1 MERVADYIVERIAE
15 AGVGHVFMITG
26 RGILYL
32 SDAVAK
38 NEQIQAVAMHHE
50 QAAAFAANAYAQY
63 NDTLGCCIISTGCAS
78 TNALTGV
85 LNAWQ
90 DGVPLIVVSGQN
102 KRAETVQFTGKHIRT
117 FGSQEADIVPV
128 VSPITKYAKTVL
140 DPQEIGRVMDEAL
153 WAATHGVKG
162 PVWVDVPV
170 DVQNMR
176 VEPEEL
182 ARLDAAYLEPEAL
195 DAARLDVSEVLEDLK
210 KAERPVVLIGSGV
223 RAAGAIEEL
232 NEFVERNRIPV
243 VYSASAV
250 DTYGAAHELSIGTV
264 GAIGCNRA
272 ANFTIQN
279 ADLVLSI
286 GCRLSPMLTGSE
298 YHKFARAAKLIVVDI
313 DDEEHKKGTVHID
326 KYIHAD
332 AKAFLKAISDQCS
345 VFSRQ
350 CSAVSNQ
357 YSAWVEKCKHWKA
370 IFPKAEDGFKQ
381 GEKIDLYGIVEA
393 LGKVL
398 PDDAVVLSDAGMEE
412 LLVPTVIEF
421 KDGQRML
428 HPASQGCMGVA
439 LPASIG
445 AYYSCGHEVVAVI
458 GDGSVMMNL
467 QELQTIAAQQIP
479 AKIIIVNNGIYAVIR
494 KRQKELFRTRTVG
507 TDVSNG
513 VTTPDFKMISE
524 CFGIAYLRIEEK
536 GEMDER
542 MKGLMAMEGPVICE
556 IMATEEQDYIRSGA
570 AFNSQRKFVNR
581 PLEDQMPFL
590 PREVIEKEMIIE
602 PIDM

>member
-1 MERVADYIVERIAE
+1 MIRVADYIVERIAQM
-15 AGVGHVFMITG
+15 GVKHVFMITG

-38 NEQIQAVAMHHE
+38 KEEIQAIAVHHE

-90 DGVPLIVVSGQN
+90 DGVPLIVISGQN

-117 FGSQEADIVPV
+117 FGSQEADIIPIVI
-128 VSPITKYAKTVL
+128 PITKYAQTLL
-140 DPQEIGRVMDEAL
+140 DPQEIGQVMDKAI
-153 WAATHGVKG
+153 WQATHGVKG

-176 VEPEEL
+176 VEPDEL
-182 ARLDAAYLEPEAL
+182 LHWTPNTEDNDANEDDVQLVVSALKEA
-195 DAARLDVSEVLEDLK
+195 K
-210 KAERPVVLIGSGV
+210 RPVLLIGSGV
-223 RAAGAIEEL
+223 RSANAIEEL
-232 NEFVERNRIPV
+232 RELVERYSIPV

-250 DTYGAAHELSIGTV
+250 DTYGASHELSIGTV

-298 YHKFARAAKLIVVDI
+298 YQKFAREAKLIVVDI
-313 DDEEHKKGTVHID
+313 DDKEHQKETVHID
-326 KYIHAD
+326 TYIHAD
-332 AKAFLKAISDQCS
+332 AKVFLAKLLQNSIKTAN
-345 VFSRQ
+345 
-350 CSAVSNQ
+350 AE
-357 YSAWVEKCKHWKA
+357 WVAKVKHWKA
-370 IFPKAEDGFKQ
+370 IFPKAEDTFKQ
-381 GEKIDLYGIVEA
+381 GEKIDLYEIVEA
-393 LGKVL
+393 LSNIL
-398 PDDAVVLSDAGMEE
+398 PDDAVVLSDAGIEE
-412 LLVPTVIEF
+412 LLVPTVIDF
-421 KDGQRML
+421 QDRQRIL

-445 AYYSCGHEVVAVI
+445 AFYSCGHDVVAVI
-458 GDGSVMMNL
+458 GDGSVMMNI
-467 QELQTIAAQQIP
+467 QELQTIAAQRIP

-494 KRQKELFRTRTVG
+494 KRQKELFRTRTIG
-507 TDVSNG
+507 TDVTNG
-513 VTTPDFKMISE
+513 VTTPDFGKLAE
-524 CFGIAYLRIEEK
+524 CFGIEYQRINQK
-536 GEMDER
+536 ANLIT
-542 MKGLMAMEGPVICE
+542 GLQNLLKTEGPIICE
-556 IMATEEQDYIRSGA
+556 IIANDEQDYICSGA
-570 AFNSQRKFVNR
+570 AFNSQRRFVNR

-590 PREVIEKEMIIE
+590 PREIMQKEMIVE

>member
-1 MERVADYIVERIAE
+1 MIRVADYIVDRISH

-38 NEQIQAVAMHHE
+38 NKEIQAVAVHHE

-63 NDTLGCCIISTGCAS
+63 NDTFGCCIISTGCAS
-78 TNALTGV
+78 TNAMTGV

-90 DGVPLIVVSGQN
+90 DGVPLIVISGQN
-102 KRAETVQFTGKHIRT
+102 KRAETVQFTGKQIRT
-117 FGSQEADIVPV
+117 FGSQEADIIPIVG
-128 VSPITKYAKTVL
+128 PITKYAKTL
-140 DPQEIGRVMDEAL
+140 LNPQEIGQVMDEAI
-153 WAATHGVKG
+153 WKATHGVKG
-162 PVWVDVPV
+162 PVWVDIPV

-182 ARLDAAYLEPEAL
+182 THWTTTSENNDAREEDVQLVASAL
-195 DAARLDVSEVLEDLK
+195 
-210 KAERPVVLIGSGV
+210 AESQRPVLLIGSGI
-223 RAAGAIEEL
+223 RSANAIDEL
-232 NEFVERNRIPV
+232 RDFVERYSIPV

-250 DTYGAAHELSIGTV
+250 DTYGASHELSIGTV

-279 ADLVLSI
+279 ADLVICI

-298 YHKFARAAKLIVVDI
+298 YQKFAREAKLIVVDI
-313 DDEEHKKGTVHID
+313 DDKEHQKETVHID
-326 KYIHAD
+326 AYIHAD
-332 AKAFLKAISDQCS
+332 AKAFLVGLLQKPIKETNAD
-345 VFSRQ
+345 
-350 CSAVSNQ
+350 
-357 YSAWVEKCKHWKA
+357 WVAKVKHWKA
-370 IFPKAEDGFKQ
+370 IFPKAEDTFKQ
-381 GEKIDLYGIVEA
+381 GEKIDLYEIAEA
-393 LGKVL
+393 LSNML
-398 PDDAVVLSDAGMEE
+398 PDDAVVLSDAGIEE
-412 LLVPTVIEF
+412 LLMPSVIEF

-445 AYYSCGHEVVAVI
+445 AYYSCKHDVVAVI
-458 GDGSVMMNL
+458 GDGSMMMNI
-467 QELQTIAAQQIP
+467 QELQTIAAQRIP

-507 TDVSNG
+507 TDVTNG
-513 VTTPDFKMISE
+513 VTTPDFGKLAE
-524 CFGIAYLRIEEK
+524 CFGIEYQRIDQK
-536 GEMDER
+536 ADLST
-542 MKGLMAMEGPVICE
+542 GLQKLLKTEGPVICE
-556 IMATEEQDYIRSGA
+556 IIATEEQDYIRSGA
-570 AFNSQRKFVNR
+570 AFNSQRRFVNR

-590 PREVIEKEMIIE
+590 PREVIHREMIIE

>member
-38 NEQIQAVAMHHE
+38 NEKIQAVAVHHE

-63 NDTLGCCIISTGCAS
+63 NNTLGCCIISTGCAS

-182 ARLDAAYLEPEAL
+182 EHSVFSIQD
-195 DAARLDVSEVLEDLK
+195 SEVSVQDSDIREVVEDLK

-232 NEFVERNRIPV
+232 KEFVEKNRIPV

-313 DDEEHKKGTVHID
+313 DDEEHRKGTVRID

-332 AKAFLKAISDQCS
+332 ARAFLQRMLSEELRVNS
-345 VFSRQ
+345 EEW
-350 CSAVSNQ
+350 VSK
-357 YSAWVEKCKHWKA
+357 VKHWKA
-370 IFPKAEDGFKQ
+370 MFPKAEDGFKQ
-381 GEKIDLYGIVEA
+381 GEKIDLYEIVEA

-513 VTTPDFKMISE
+513 VTTPDFKKIAE
-524 CFGIAYLRIEEK
+524 CFGIAYQRIEEK
-536 GEMDER
+536 GKMDE
-542 MKGLMAMEGPVICE
+542 GLKELMETQGPVICE

>member
-38 NEQIQAVAMHHE
+38 NEKIQAVAVHHE

-63 NDTLGCCIISTGCAS
+63 NDTLGCCVISTGCAS

-128 VSPITKYAKTVL
+128 VTPITKYAKTVL
-140 DPQEIGRVMDEAL
+140 DPQEIGKVMDEAL

-182 ARLDAAYLEPEAL
+182 ERLDVAHSEPEAL
-195 DAARLDVSEVLEDLK
+195 EVSEVVEDLK

-232 NEFVERNRIPV
+232 KTFVEKNRIPV

-298 YHKFARAAKLIVVDI
+298 YHKFARAAKMIVVDI
-313 DDEEHKKGTVHID
+313 DDEEHQKGTVRID

-332 AKAFLKAISDQCS
+332 AKAFLQRMLSEELS
-345 VFSRQ
+345 VKSEE
-350 CSAVSNQ
+350 
-357 YSAWVEKCKHWKA
+357 WVEKCKHWKA
-370 IFPKAEDGFKQ
+370 VFPKAEDGFKQ
-381 GEKIDLYGIVEA
+381 GEKIDLYEIVEA

-398 PDDAVVLSDAGMEE
+398 PENAVVLSDAGMEE

-513 VTTPDFKMISE
+513 VTTPDFKKIAE
-524 CFGIAYLRIEEK
+524 CFGIAYQRIEEK
-536 GEMDER
+536 GKMDE
-542 MKGLMAMEGPVICE
+542 GLKELIATHGPVLCE

-590 PREVIEKEMIIE
+590 PREVIEREMIIE

>member
-1 MERVADYIVERIAE
+1 MIRVADYIVERLAA
-15 AGVGHVFMITG
+15 AGAKHAFMITG

-38 NEQIQAVAMHHE
+38 NEKIQAVAVHHE

-63 NDTLGCCIISTGCAS
+63 NDTIGCCIISTGCAS

-90 DGVPLIVVSGQN
+90 DGVPLVVISGQN
-102 KRAETVQFTGKHIRT
+102 KRAETVQYTGKKIRT

-128 VSPITKYAKTVL
+128 VTPITKYAKTLL
-140 DPQEIGRVMDEAL
+140 DPQEIGVVMDEAL

-176 VEPEEL
+176 IEPEEL
-182 ARLDAAYLEPEAL
+182 ER
-195 DAARLDVSEVLEDLK
+195 SEVSGQDSAFSIQPSLISEVVEDLM

-232 NEFVERNRIPV
+232 KEFVEKNRIPV

-313 DDEEHKKGTVHID
+313 DDEEHQKGTVRID

-332 AKAFLKAISDQCS
+332 AKEFLKAISDQCS
-345 VFSRQ
+345 VFSVQ
-350 CSAVSNQ
+350 TEE
-357 YSAWVEKCKHWKA
+357 WVEKCKHWKA

-513 VTTPDFKMISE
+513 VTTPDFKKIAE
-524 CFGIAYLRIEEK
+524 CFAIAFMRIEEK
-536 GEMDER
+536 GKMDEGL
-542 MKGLMAMEGPVICE
+542 KGLMAMEGPVICE

>member
-1 MERVADYIVERIAE
+1 M
-15 AGVGHVFMITG
+15 
-26 RGILYL
+26 
-32 SDAVAK
+32 
-38 NEQIQAVAMHHE
+38 
-50 QAAAFAANAYAQY
+50 
-63 NDTLGCCIISTGCAS
+63 
-78 TNALTGV
+78 
-85 LNAWQ
+85 
-90 DGVPLIVVSGQN
+90 
-102 KRAETVQFTGKHIRT
+102 
-117 FGSQEADIVPV
+117 
-128 VSPITKYAKTVL
+128 
-140 DPQEIGRVMDEAL
+140 
-153 WAATHGVKG
+153 
-162 PVWVDVPV
+162 
-170 DVQNMR
+170 
-176 VEPEEL
+176 
-182 ARLDAAYLEPEAL
+182 
-195 DAARLDVSEVLEDLK
+195 
-210 KAERPVVLIGSGV
+210 
-223 RAAGAIEEL
+223 
-232 NEFVERNRIPV
+232 
-243 VYSASAV
+243 

-313 DDEEHKKGTVHID
+313 DDEEHRKGTVRID

-332 AKAFLKAISDQCS
+332 AKEFLKAISDQCS
-345 VFSRQ
+345 VFSVQ
-350 CSAVSNQ
+350 SEE
-357 YSAWVEKCKHWKA
+357 WVEKCKHWKA

-381 GEKIDLYGIVEA
+381 GEKIDLYEIVEA

-445 AYYSCGHEVVAVI
+445 AYYSCGHDVVAVI

-513 VTTPDFKMISE
+513 VTTPDFKKIAE
-524 CFGIAYLRIEEK
+524 CFGIAYQRIEEK
-536 GEMDER
+536 GEMDEGLKEL
-542 MKGLMAMEGPVICE
+542 MKTQGPVICE

-590 PREVIEKEMIIE
+590 PREVIEREMIIV

>member
-38 NEQIQAVAMHHE
+38 NEQIQAVAVHHE

-117 FGSQEADIVPV
+117 FGSQEADIVPI

-182 ARLDAAYLEPEAL
+182 EHSVFSIQDSK
-195 DAARLDVSEVLEDLK
+195 VSVQDSDIREVVEDLK

-232 NEFVERNRIPV
+232 KEFVEKNRIPV

-250 DTYGAAHELSIGTV
+250 DTYGAAYELSIGTV

-313 DDEEHKKGTVHID
+313 DDEEHQKGTVRID

-332 AKAFLKAISDQCS
+332 ARAFLQRMLSEELGVNS
-345 VFSRQ
+345 EEW
-350 CSAVSNQ
+350 VSK
-357 YSAWVEKCKHWKA
+357 VKHWKA

-381 GEKIDLYGIVEA
+381 GEKIDLYEIVEA

-398 PDDAVVLSDAGMEE
+398 PENAVVLSDAGMEE

-513 VTTPDFKMISE
+513 VTTPDFKKIAE
-524 CFGIAYLRIEEK
+524 CFGIAYMRIEEK
-536 GEMDER
+536 GKMDE
-542 MKGLMAMEGPVICE
+542 GLKELMETQGPAICE

>member
-1 MERVADYIVERIAE
+1 MIRVADYIIERIAE

-38 NEQIQAVAMHHE
+38 NEKIQAVAVHHE

-140 DPQEIGRVMDEAL
+140 DPQEIGKVMDEAL

-182 ARLDAAYLEPEAL
+182 ERSV
-195 DAARLDVSEVLEDLK
+195 VSDQCSEFSIQEVVEDLK
-210 KAERPVVLIGSGV
+210 EAERPVVLIGSGV
-223 RAAGAIEEL
+223 RAAGAIDEL
-232 NEFVERNRIPV
+232 KEFVERNRIPV

-279 ADLVLSI
+279 ADLVISI

-298 YHKFARAAKLIVVDI
+298 YQKFAREAKLIVVDI
-313 DDEEHKKGTVHID
+313 DDKEHQKETVHID
-326 KYIHAD
+326 TYIHAD
-332 AKAFLKAISDQCS
+332 AKAFLVGLLQKSIKVTNAE
-345 VFSRQ
+345 
-350 CSAVSNQ
+350 
-357 YSAWVEKCKHWKA
+357 WVAKVKHWKA
-370 IFPKAEDGFKQ
+370 IFPKAEETFKQ
-381 GEKIDLYGIVEA
+381 GEKIDLYEIAEA
-393 LGKVL
+393 LSNIL
-398 PDDAVVLSDAGMEE
+398 PDDAVVLSDAGIEE
-412 LLVPTVIEF
+412 LLIPSVIEF

-445 AYYSCGHEVVAVI
+445 AFYSCGHDVVAVI
-458 GDGSVMMNL
+458 GDGSVMMNI
-467 QELQTIAAQQIP
+467 QELQTIAAQHIP

-507 TDVSNG
+507 TDVTNG
-513 VTTPDFKMISE
+513 VTTPDFGKLAE
-524 CFGIAYLRIEEK
+524 CFGIEYQRIDQKE
-536 GEMDER
+536 DLST
-542 MKGLMAMEGPVICE
+542 GLQKLLKTEGPVICE
-556 IMATEEQDYIRSGA
+556 IIATEEQDYIRSGA
-570 AFNSQRKFVNR
+570 AFNSQRRFVNR

-590 PREVIEKEMIIE
+590 PREVIQEEMIIE
-602 PIDM
+602 PIDI

>member
-38 NEQIQAVAMHHE
+38 NEKIQAVAVHHE

-140 DPQEIGRVMDEAL
+140 DPQEIGKVMDEAL

-182 ARLDAAYLEPEAL
+182 EHSVFSIQD
-195 DAARLDVSEVLEDLK
+195 SEVSVQDSDIREVVEDLK

-223 RAAGAIEEL
+223 RAAGAIEDL
-232 NEFVERNRIPV
+232 KEFVENNRIPV

-313 DDEEHKKGTVHID
+313 DDEEHQKGTVRID

-332 AKAFLKAISDQCS
+332 ARAFLQRMLSEELRVNSEEWINK
-345 VFSRQ
+345 V
-350 CSAVSNQ
+350 
-357 YSAWVEKCKHWKA
+357 KHWKA

-381 GEKIDLYGIVEA
+381 GEKIDLYEIVEA
-393 LGKVL
+393 LSKVL

-513 VTTPDFKMISE
+513 VTTPDFKKIAE
-524 CFGIAYLRIEEK
+524 CFGIAYQRIEEK
-536 GEMDER
+536 GEMDE
-542 MKGLMAMEGPVICE
+542 GLKELIATQGPVICE
-556 IMATEEQDYIRSGA
+556 IIATEEQDYIRSGA

-590 PREVIEKEMIIE
+590 PREVIEREMIIE

>member
-1 MERVADYIVERIAE
+1 MIRVADYIVERIAE

-38 NEQIQAVAMHHE
+38 NEKIQAVAVHHE

-90 DGVPLIVVSGQN
+90 DGEPLIVVSGQN

-140 DPQEIGRVMDEAL
+140 DPQEIGKVMDEAL
-153 WAATHGVKG
+153 WAAMHGVKG

-176 VEPEEL
+176 VEADEL
-182 ARLDAAYLEPEAL
+182 PRWE
-195 DAARLDVSEVLEDLK
+195 DAARLDATHLEPKALDVSEVVKDLK

-223 RAAGAIEEL
+223 RAAGAIEDL
-232 NEFVERNRIPV
+232 MEFVEKNRIPV

-313 DDEEHKKGTVHID
+313 DDEEHKKDTVHID
-326 KYIHAD
+326 EYIHSD
-332 AKAFLKAISDQCS
+332 AKAFLREILLRLDATHLAG
-345 VFSRQ
+345 RW
-350 CSAVSNQ
+350 NE
-357 YSAWVEKCKHWKA
+357 WVEKCKHWKV

-381 GEKIDLYGIVEA
+381 GEKIDLYEIVEA

-513 VTTPDFKMISE
+513 VTTPDFMKIAE
-524 CFGIAYLRIEEK
+524 CFGIAFMRIEEK
-536 GEMDER
+536 GKMDEGLKEL
-542 MKGLMAMEGPVICE
+542 MKTKGPVICE

-590 PREVIEKEMIIE
+590 PREVIEREMIIE

>member
-1 MERVADYIVERIAE
+1 MIRVADYIVERIAE
-15 AGVGHVFMITG
+15 AGVWHVFMITG

-38 NEQIQAVAMHHE
+38 NEQIQTVAVHHE

-140 DPQEIGRVMDEAL
+140 DPQEIGKVMDEAL

-182 ARLDAAYLEPEAL
+182 EHSVFSIQD
-195 DAARLDVSEVLEDLK
+195 SEVSVQDSDIREVVEDLK

-223 RAAGAIEEL
+223 RAAGAIEDL
-232 NEFVERNRIPV
+232 KEFVEKNRIPV

-313 DDEEHKKGTVHID
+313 DDEEHQKETVRID

-332 AKAFLKAISDQCS
+332 AKEFLKAISDQCS
-345 VFSRQ
+345 VFSIQ
-350 CSAVSNQ
+350 TGEWVSK
-357 YSAWVEKCKHWKA
+357 VKHWKA

-381 GEKIDLYGIVEA
+381 GEKIDLYEIVEA

-445 AYYSCGHEVVAVI
+445 AYYSCGHDVVAVI

-513 VTTPDFKMISE
+513 VTTPDFKKIAE
-524 CFGIAYLRIEEK
+524 CFGIAYQRIEEK
-536 GEMDER
+536 GEMDEGLKEL
-542 MKGLMAMEGPVICE
+542 MKTQGPVICE

>member
-1 MERVADYIVERIAE
+1 MIRVADYIVERIAE

-38 NEQIQAVAMHHE
+38 NEQIQAVAVHHE

-153 WAATHGVKG
+153 WAAMHGVKG

-182 ARLDAAYLEPEAL
+182 EHSVFSIQD
-195 DAARLDVSEVLEDLK
+195 SEVSVQDSDIREVVEDLK

-232 NEFVERNRIPV
+232 KEFVEKNRMPV

-313 DDEEHKKGTVHID
+313 DDEEHKKDTVHID
-326 KYIHAD
+326 EYIHSD
-332 AKAFLKAISDQCS
+332 AKAFLKEMLLRLDAAHLAG
-345 VFSRQ
+345 RW
-350 CSAVSNQ
+350 NE
-357 YSAWVEKCKHWKA
+357 WVEKCKHWKA

-381 GEKIDLYGIVEA
+381 GEKIDLYEIVEA
-393 LGKVL
+393 FGKVL

-513 VTTPDFKMISE
+513 VTTPDFKKIAD
-524 CFGIAYLRIEEK
+524 CFEIAYQRIEVK
-536 GEMDER
+536 GKMDEGLKEL
-542 MKGLMAMEGPVICE
+542 MKIQGPVICE

-590 PREVIEKEMIIE
+590 PREVIEREMIIE

>member
-38 NEQIQAVAMHHE
+38 NEKIQAVAVHHE

-140 DPQEIGRVMDEAL
+140 DPQEIGKVMDEAL

-176 VEPEEL
+176 VEADEL
-182 ARLDAAYLEPEAL
+182 PRWEDAARLEPKAL
-195 DAARLDVSEVLEDLK
+195 DALRLDVSEVVEELK

-232 NEFVERNRIPV
+232 KEFVEENRIPV

-298 YHKFARAAKLIVVDI
+298 YYKFARAAKMIVVDI
-313 DDEEHKKGTVHID
+313 DDEEHQKGTVRID

-332 AKAFLKAISDQCS
+332 ARAFLQRMLNEELRVNSEE
-345 VFSRQ
+345 
-350 CSAVSNQ
+350 
-357 YSAWVEKCKHWKA
+357 WVEKCKHWKA

-381 GEKIDLYGIVEA
+381 GEKIDLYEIVEA

-421 KDGQRML
+421 KDGQRIL

-479 AKIIIVNNGIYAVIR
+479 AKIFIVNNGIYAVIR

-513 VTTPDFKMISE
+513 VTTPDFKKIAE

-536 GEMDER
+536 GEMVE
-542 MKGLMAMEGPVICE
+542 GLKELIATQGPVICE

-590 PREVIEKEMIIE
+590 PREVIEREMIIE

>member
-1 MERVADYIVERIAE
+1 MERVADYIIERIAE

-38 NEQIQAVAMHHE
+38 NEKIQAVAVHHE

-182 ARLDAAYLEPEAL
+182 ERS
-195 DAARLDVSEVLEDLK
+195 VFSIQNSEVSVQDSDIREVVEDLK

-232 NEFVERNRIPV
+232 KEFVERNRIPV

-279 ADLVLSI
+279 ADFVLSI

-313 DDEEHKKGTVHID
+313 DDEEHQKGTVRID
-326 KYIHAD
+326 KYIHTD
-332 AKAFLKAISDQCS
+332 AKEFLRS
-345 VFSRQ
+345 VQDSEFSIQ
-350 CSAVSNQ
+350 MEE
-357 YSAWVEKCKHWKA
+357 WVEKCKHWKA

-381 GEKIDLYGIVEA
+381 GEKIDLYEIVEA

-467 QELQTIAAQQIP
+467 QELQTIVAQQIP

-513 VTTPDFKMISE
+513 VTTPDFQKIAE
-524 CFGIAYLRIEEK
+524 CFGIAYMRIEEK
-536 GEMDER
+536 GEMGER
-542 MKGLMAMEGPVICE
+542 LKGLMEMEGPVICE

-590 PREVIEKEMIIE
+590 PREVIEREMIIE

>member
-38 NEQIQAVAMHHE
+38 NEKIQAVAVHHE

-90 DGVPLIVVSGQN
+90 DEVPLIVVSGQN

-117 FGSQEADIVPV
+117 FGSQEADIVPI

-153 WAATHGVKG
+153 WAVTHGVKG

-176 VEPEEL
+176 VEPEDLE
-182 ARLDAAYLEPEAL
+182 RLVFSDQ
-195 DAARLDVSEVLEDLK
+195 DSEVSVQDSDIREVVEDLK

-232 NEFVERNRIPV
+232 KEFVEKNRIPV

-313 DDEEHKKGTVHID
+313 DDEEHRKGTVRID

-332 AKAFLKAISDQCS
+332 AKEFLKAISDQCS
-345 VFSRQ
+345 VFCVQ
-350 CSAVSNQ
+350 TEE
-357 YSAWVEKCKHWKA
+357 WVEKCKHWKA

-381 GEKIDLYGIVEA
+381 GEKIDLYEIVEA

-445 AYYSCGHEVVAVI
+445 AYYSCGHEVVSVI

-513 VTTPDFKMISE
+513 VTTPDFKKIAE
-524 CFGIAYLRIEEK
+524 CFGIAYQRIEEK
-536 GEMDER
+536 DKMDDGLKE
-542 MKGLMAMEGPVICE
+542 LMAMEGPVICE

-590 PREVIEKEMIIE
+590 PREVIEREMIIE

>member
-38 NEQIQAVAMHHE
+38 NEKIQAVAVHHE

-140 DPQEIGRVMDEAL
+140 DPQEIGKVMDEAL

-182 ARLDAAYLEPEAL
+182 EHSVFSIQD
-195 DAARLDVSEVLEDLK
+195 SEVSVQDSDIREVVEDLK

-232 NEFVERNRIPV
+232 KEFVERNRIPV

-313 DDEEHKKGTVHID
+313 DDEEHQKGTVRID

-332 AKAFLKAISDQCS
+332 ARAFLQRMLSEELRVNS
-345 VFSRQ
+345 EE
-350 CSAVSNQ
+350 
-357 YSAWVEKCKHWKA
+357 WVEKCKHWKT

-381 GEKIDLYGIVEA
+381 GEKIDLYEIVEA

-398 PDDAVVLSDAGMEE
+398 PENAVVLSDAGMEE

-513 VTTPDFKMISE
+513 VTTPDFQKIAE
-524 CFGIAYLRIEEK
+524 CFGIAYMRIEEK
-536 GEMDER
+536 GEMGER
-542 MKGLMAMEGPVICE
+542 LKGLMEMDGPVICE

-590 PREVIEKEMIIE
+590 PREVIEREMIIE

>member
-38 NEQIQAVAMHHE
+38 NEQIQAVAVHHE

-128 VSPITKYAKTVL
+128 VTPITKYAKTVL
-140 DPQEIGRVMDEAL
+140 DPQEIGKVMDEAL

-176 VEPEEL
+176 VEADEL
-182 ARLDAAYLEPEAL
+182 PRWE
-195 DAARLDVSEVLEDLK
+195 DAARLDATHLEPKALDVSEVVKDLK
-210 KAERPVVLIGSGV
+210 TAERPVVLIGSGV

-232 NEFVERNRIPV
+232 KEFVEKNRIPV

-313 DDEEHKKGTVHID
+313 DDEEHQKGTVRID

-332 AKAFLKAISDQCS
+332 ARAFLQRMLSEELRVNSEEWVNKA
-345 VFSRQ
+345 
-350 CSAVSNQ
+350 
-357 YSAWVEKCKHWKA
+357 KHWKT

-381 GEKIDLYGIVEA
+381 GEKIDLYEIVEA
-393 LGKVL
+393 FGKVL

-513 VTTPDFKMISE
+513 VTTPDFKKIAE
-524 CFGIAYLRIEEK
+524 CFGIAYQRIEEK
-536 GEMDER
+536 GKMDEGV
-542 MKGLMAMEGPVICE
+542 KELMETQGPVICE

>member
-38 NEQIQAVAMHHE
+38 NEQIQAVAVHHE

-140 DPQEIGRVMDEAL
+140 DPQEIGKVMDEAL

-182 ARLDAAYLEPEAL
+182 ERSVFSIQESAFSIQPS
-195 DAARLDVSEVLEDLK
+195 VISEVVEDLK
-210 KAERPVVLIGSGV
+210 KAERPVALIGSGV

-232 NEFVERNRIPV
+232 KEFVERNRIPV

-313 DDEEHKKGTVHID
+313 DDEEHQKGTVRID

-332 AKAFLKAISDQCS
+332 AKEFLTSIQKSE
-345 VFSRQ
+345 FSIQ
-350 CSAVSNQ
+350 AEE
-357 YSAWVEKCKHWKA
+357 WVEKCKHWKA

-381 GEKIDLYGIVEA
+381 GEKIDLYEIVEA
-393 LGKVL
+393 FGKVL
-398 PDDAVVLSDAGMEE
+398 PENAVVLSDAGMEE

-513 VTTPDFKMISE
+513 VTTPDFKKIAE
-524 CFGIAYLRIEEK
+524 CFGIAYMRIEERGK
-536 GEMDER
+536 MDA
-542 MKGLMAMEGPVICE
+542 GLKELMEIQGPVICE

>member
-1 MERVADYIVERIAE
+1 MIRVADYIVDRVSH
-15 AGVGHVFMITG
+15 AGVKHVFMITG

-38 NEQIQAVAMHHE
+38 NEEIQAVAVHHE

-90 DGVPLIVVSGQN
+90 DGVPLIVISGQN
-102 KRAETVQFTGKHIRT
+102 KRAETVQYTGKHIRT
-117 FGSQEADIVPV
+117 FGSQEADIIPI
-128 VSPITKYAKTVL
+128 VSPITKYAKTLL
-140 DPQEIGRVMDEAL
+140 DPQEIGVVMDEAI
-153 WAATHGVKG
+153 WQATHGVKG

-182 ARLDAAYLEPEAL
+182 THWASKPENNDAREDDVQLVASAL
-195 DAARLDVSEVLEDLK
+195 VESK
-210 KAERPVVLIGSGV
+210 RPVLLIGSGV
-223 RAAGAIEEL
+223 RSANAIDEL
-232 NEFVERNRIPV
+232 HDFVERYSIPI

-250 DTYGAAHELSIGTV
+250 DTYGASHELSIGMV

-279 ADLVLSI
+279 ADLVISI

-298 YHKFARAAKLIVVDI
+298 YQKFAREAKLIVVDI
-313 DDEEHKKGTVHID
+313 DDKEHQKETVHID
-326 KYIHAD
+326 TYIHAD
-332 AKAFLKAISDQCS
+332 AKAFLVGLLQKSIKVTNAE
-345 VFSRQ
+345 
-350 CSAVSNQ
+350 
-357 YSAWVEKCKHWKA
+357 WVAKVKHWKT
-370 IFPKAEDGFKQ
+370 IFPKAEDTFKR
-381 GEKIDLYGIVEA
+381 GEKIDLYEIAEA
-393 LGKVL
+393 LSNIL
-398 PDDAVVLSDAGMEE
+398 PSDAVVLSDAGIEE
-412 LLVPTVIEF
+412 LLIPSVIEF

-445 AYYSCGHEVVAVI
+445 AFYSCGHDVVAVI
-458 GDGSVMMNL
+458 GDGSVMMNI
-467 QELQTIAAQQIP
+467 QELQTIAAQHIP
-479 AKIIIVNNGIYAVIR
+479 TKIIIVNNGIYAVIR

-507 TDVSNG
+507 TDVTNG
-513 VTTPDFKMISE
+513 VTTPDFGKLAD
-524 CFGIAYLRIEEK
+524 CFGIEYQRIEQKEDLHISLQK
-536 GEMDER
+536 LL
-542 MKGLMAMEGPVICE
+542 KTEGPVLCE
-556 IMATEEQDYIRSGA
+556 IVATDEQDYIRSGA
-570 AFNSQRKFVNR
+570 AFNSQRRFVNR

-590 PREVIEKEMIIE
+590 PREVIQEEMIIE
-602 PIDM
+602 PIDI

>member
-1 MERVADYIVERIAE
+1 MIRVADYIVERIAE

-38 NEQIQAVAMHHE
+38 NEQIQAVAVHHE

-117 FGSQEADIVPV
+117 FGGQEADIVPV

-140 DPQEIGRVMDEAL
+140 DPQEIGKVMDEAL

-176 VEPEEL
+176 VEADEL
-182 ARLDAAYLEPEAL
+182 PRWE
-195 DAARLDVSEVLEDLK
+195 DAARLDATHLEPKALDVSEVVEDLK
-210 KAERPVVLIGSGV
+210 KAKRPVVLIGSGV

-232 NEFVERNRIPV
+232 KEFVEKNRIPV

-313 DDEEHKKGTVHID
+313 DDEEHRKGTVRID

-332 AKAFLKAISDQCS
+332 AKEFLTSLQKSE
-345 VFSRQ
+345 FSIQ
-350 CSAVSNQ
+350 TEE
-357 YSAWVEKCKHWKA
+357 WVEKCKHWKTL
-370 IFPKAEDGFKQ
+370 FPKAEDGFKQ
-381 GEKIDLYGIVEA
+381 GEKIDLYEIVEA

-412 LLVPTVIEF
+412 LMVPTVIEF

-513 VTTPDFKMISE
+513 VTTPDFKKIAD
-524 CFGIAYLRIEEK
+524 CFEIAYLRIEVK
-536 GEMDER
+536 GKMDEGL
-542 MKGLMAMEGPVICE
+542 KELMAMEGPVICE

-590 PREVIEKEMIIE
+590 PREVIEREMIIE

>member
-38 NEQIQAVAMHHE
+38 NEKIQAVAVHHE

-182 ARLDAAYLEPEAL
+182 ERLDAAHLDSTNLEPSA
-195 DAARLDVSEVLEDLK
+195 LDVSEVVADLK
-210 KAERPVVLIGSGV
+210 KAERLVVLIGSGV
-223 RAAGAIEEL
+223 RAAGAIEDL
-232 NEFVERNRIPV
+232 KEFVEKNRIPV

-313 DDEEHKKGTVHID
+313 DDEEHKKDTVHID
-326 KYIHAD
+326 EYIHSD
-332 AKAFLKAISDQCS
+332 AKAFLREILLRLDATHLAG
-345 VFSRQ
+345 RW
-350 CSAVSNQ
+350 NE
-357 YSAWVEKCKHWKA
+357 WVEKCKHWKS

-381 GEKIDLYGIVEA
+381 GEKIDLYEIVEA

-513 VTTPDFKMISE
+513 VTTPNFQKIAE
-524 CFGIAYLRIEEK
+524 CFGIAYMRIEEK
-536 GEMDER
+536 GKMD
-542 MKGLMAMEGPVICE
+542 KGLKELMETQGPVICE

-590 PREVIEKEMIIE
+590 PREVMEKEMIIE

>member
-1 MERVADYIVERIAE
+1 MIRVADYIVNRIAN
-15 AGVGHVFMITG
+15 AGVEHVFMITG

-38 NEQIQAVAMHHE
+38 NEEIQAVAVHHE

-63 NDTLGCCIISTGCAS
+63 NDTLGCCVISTGCAS
-78 TNALTGV
+78 TNAMTGV

-90 DGVPLIVVSGQN
+90 DGVPLIVISGQN

-117 FGSQEADIVPV
+117 FGSQEADIIPI
-128 VSPITKYAKTVL
+128 VSPITKYAKTLL
-140 DPQEIGRVMDEAL
+140 DPQEIGQVMDEAI
-153 WAATHGVKG
+153 WKATHGVKG

-182 ARLDAAYLEPEAL
+182 THWTSTPENNDAREEDVQLVASALEG
-195 DAARLDVSEVLEDLK
+195 SK
-210 KAERPVVLIGSGV
+210 RPVLLIGSGI
-223 RAAGAIEEL
+223 RSANAIDEL
-232 NEFVERNRIPV
+232 RDLVERYSIPV

-250 DTYGAAHELSIGTV
+250 DTFGASHELSIGTV

-279 ADLVLSI
+279 ADLVI
-286 GCRLSPMLTGSE
+286 CVGCRLSPMLTGSE
-298 YHKFARAAKLIVVDI
+298 YHKFAREAKLIVVDI
-313 DDEEHKKGTVHID
+313 DDQEHQKETVHID
-326 KYIHAD
+326 TYIHAD
-332 AKAFLKAISDQCS
+332 AKAFLAGLLQKPIKET
-345 VFSRQ
+345 
-350 CSAVSNQ
+350 SAD
-357 YSAWVEKCKHWKA
+357 WVAKVKHWKA
-370 IFPKAEDGFKQ
+370 IFPKAEETFKQ
-381 GEKIDLYGIVEA
+381 GEKIDLYEIAEA
-393 LGKVL
+393 LSNIL
-398 PDDAVVLSDAGMEE
+398 PDDAVVLSDAGIEE
-412 LLVPTVIEF
+412 LLIPAVIEF

-445 AYYSCGHEVVAVI
+445 AYYSCKHDVVAVI
-458 GDGSVMMNL
+458 GDGSVMMNI
-467 QELQTIAAQQIP
+467 QELQTIAAQHIP

-507 TDVSNG
+507 TDVTNG
-513 VTTPDFKMISE
+513 VTTPDFGKLAD
-524 CFGIAYLRIEEK
+524 CFGIEYQKIEQKE
-536 GEMDER
+536 DLHI
-542 MKGLMAMEGPVICE
+542 GLQKLLKTEGPVVCE
-556 IMATEEQDYIRSGA
+556 IVATDEQDYIRSGA
-570 AFNSQRKFVNR
+570 AFNSQRRFVNR

-590 PREVIEKEMIIE
+590 PREVIQKEMIIE

>member
-38 NEQIQAVAMHHE
+38 NEKIHAVAVHHE

-128 VSPITKYAKTVL
+128 VTPITKYAKTVL

-182 ARLDAAYLEPEAL
+182 EHSVASDQCSVVSDQLST
-195 DAARLDVSEVLEDLK
+195 VSEVVEDLK

-232 NEFVERNRIPV
+232 KEFVEKNRIPV
-243 VYSASAV
+243 VYSVSAV

-313 DDEEHKKGTVHID
+313 DDEEHQKGTVRID

-332 AKAFLKAISDQCS
+332 AKEFLKAISDQCS
-345 VFSRQ
+345 VFSVQ
-350 CSAVSNQ
+350 TEE
-357 YSAWVEKCKHWKA
+357 WVEKCKYWKA

-513 VTTPDFKMISE
+513 VTTPDFKKIAE
-524 CFGIAYLRIEEK
+524 CFGIAFMRIEEK
-536 GEMDER
+536 GKMDEGL
-542 MKGLMAMEGPVICE
+542 KGLMAMEGSVICE

>member
-38 NEQIQAVAMHHE
+38 NEKIQAVAVHHE

-140 DPQEIGRVMDEAL
+140 DPQEIGKVMDEAL

-182 ARLDAAYLEPEAL
+182 EHSVFSDQC
-195 DAARLDVSEVLEDLK
+195 SEFSIQEVVEDLK

-232 NEFVERNRIPV
+232 KAFVEKNRIPV

-298 YHKFARAAKLIVVDI
+298 YQKFARAAKLIVVDI
-313 DDEEHKKGTVHID
+313 DDEEHQKGTVRID

-332 AKAFLKAISDQCS
+332 AKEFLKAISDQYS
-345 VFSRQ
+345 V
-350 CSAVSNQ
+350 VSDQ

-381 GEKIDLYGIVEA
+381 GEKIDLYEIVEA

-398 PDDAVVLSDAGMEE
+398 PDNAVVLSDAGMEE

-513 VTTPDFKMISE
+513 VTTPDFQKIAE
-524 CFGIAYLRIEEK
+524 CFGIAYMRIEEK
-536 GEMDER
+536 GEMDEGL
-542 MKGLMAMEGPVICE
+542 KGLMETQGPVLCE

-590 PREVIEKEMIIE
+590 PREVIEREMIIE

>member
-38 NEQIQAVAMHHE
+38 NEKIHAVAVHHE

-128 VSPITKYAKTVL
+128 VTPITKYAKTVL

-182 ARLDAAYLEPEAL
+182 EHSVASDQCSVVSDQLST
-195 DAARLDVSEVLEDLK
+195 VSEVVEDLK

-232 NEFVERNRIPV
+232 KEFVEKNRIPV
-243 VYSASAV
+243 VYSVSAV

-313 DDEEHKKGTVHID
+313 DDEEHQKGTVRID

-332 AKAFLKAISDQCS
+332 AKEFLKAISDQCS
-345 VFSRQ
+345 VFSVQ
-350 CSAVSNQ
+350 TEE
-357 YSAWVEKCKHWKA
+357 WVEKCKYWKA

-513 VTTPDFKMISE
+513 VTTPDFKKIAE
-524 CFGIAYLRIEEK
+524 CFGIAFMRIEEK
-536 GEMDER
+536 GKMDEGL
-542 MKGLMAMEGPVICE
+542 KGLMAMEGSVICE

-602 PIDM
+602 PIDL

>member
-1 MERVADYIVERIAE
+1 MIRVADYIVERIA
-15 AGVGHVFMITG
+15 ATGVKHVFMITG

-38 NEQIQAVAMHHE
+38 NEEIQAVAVHHE

-78 TNALTGV
+78 TNAITGV

-90 DGVPLIVVSGQN
+90 DGVPLIVISGQN

-117 FGSQEADIVPV
+117 FGSQEADIIPI
-128 VSPITKYAKTVL
+128 VSPITKYAKTLL
-140 DPQEIGRVMDEAL
+140 DPQEIGLVMDEAI
-153 WAATHGVKG
+153 WQATHGVKG

-182 ARLDAAYLEPEAL
+182 ERLVFSDQCSAFSIQPS
-195 DAARLDVSEVLEDLK
+195 VISEVVDDLK

-223 RAAGAIEEL
+223 RAAGAIVEL
-232 NEFVERNRIPV
+232 KEFVESYRIPV
-243 VYSASAV
+243 VYSTSAV

-313 DDEEHKKGTVHID
+313 DDEEHQKNTVHID
-326 KYIHAD
+326 EYIHSD
-332 AKAFLKAISDQCS
+332 AKAFLREILLRLDAAHLEG
-345 VFSRQ
+345 RW
-350 CSAVSNQ
+350 NE
-357 YSAWVEKCKHWKA
+357 WVEKCKHWKA

-381 GEKIDLYGIVEA
+381 GEKIDLYEIVEA
-393 LGKVL
+393 LGRVL

-513 VTTPDFKMISE
+513 VTTPDFKKIAE
-524 CFGIAYLRIEEK
+524 CFGIAFMRIEEK
-536 GEMDER
+536 GKIDEGLKEL
-542 MKGLMAMEGPVICE
+542 MKTKGPVICE

-590 PREVIEKEMIIE
+590 PREVIEREMIIE

>member
-1 MERVADYIVERIAE
+1 MIRVADYIVERITE

-38 NEQIQAVAMHHE
+38 NEKIQAVAVHHE

-102 KRAETVQFTGKHIRT
+102 KRAETVQLTGKHIRT

-128 VSPITKYAKTVL
+128 VTPITKYAKTVL

-182 ARLDAAYLEPEAL
+182 ERLDTAHLEPKAL
-195 DAARLDVSEVLEDLK
+195 DASRLDIFEVIEDLK

-232 NEFVERNRIPV
+232 KEFVEKNRIPV

-313 DDEEHKKGTVHID
+313 DDEEHRKGTVRID

-332 AKAFLKAISDQCS
+332 AKEFLKTICSQLSVVSDQ
-345 VFSRQ
+345 
-350 CSAVSNQ
+350 
-357 YSAWVEKCKHWKA
+357 YSDWVEKCKHWKT
-370 IFPKAEDGFKQ
+370 IFPKAEAEFKQ
-381 GEKIDLYGIVEA
+381 GEKIDLYEIVEA

-421 KDGQRML
+421 NDGQRML

-479 AKIIIVNNGIYAVIR
+479 AKILIVNNGIYAVIR

-513 VTTPDFKMISE
+513 VTTPDFQKIAE
-524 CFGIAYLRIEEK
+524 CFGIAYQRIEEK
-536 GEMDER
+536 GKMDEG
-542 MKGLMAMEGPVICE
+542 MKELMKAQGPVLCE

-590 PREVIEKEMIIE
+590 PREVIEREMIIE